1 MDPKMVEIFV
11 RAAIEHGIPGL
22 IIAALCV
29 ALWSKDKE
37 LTAERRAR
45 VDDANKYTGTALE
58 LQRKLL
64 ESIDKSERAVEA
76 AIQAGKRGLR

>member
-1 MDPKMVEIFV
+1 MVELLV
-11 RAAIEHGIPGL
+11 RAAVEHGVPGL
-22 IIAALCV
+22 IIAALAV

-37 LTAERRAR
+37 LTAERKAR
-45 VDDANKYTGTALE
+45 VEDANQFTETALE

-76 AIQAGKRGLR
+76 AIQAGKRGTR